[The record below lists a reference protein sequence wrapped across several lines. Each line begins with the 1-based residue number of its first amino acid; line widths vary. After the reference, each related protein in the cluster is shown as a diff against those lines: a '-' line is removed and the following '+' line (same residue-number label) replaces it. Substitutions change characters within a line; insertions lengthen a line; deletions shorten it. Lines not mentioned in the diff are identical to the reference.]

1 MPVQAHRKEWVEQG
15 ALFSYGID
23 LAPIG
28 RAGARYVDS
37 ILRGT
42 SPADLPVE
50 KIPKI
55 EFAINLKTASR
66 LGIKIP
72 QDMIIRADKV
82 YR

>member
-1 MPVQAHRKEWVEQG
+1 MGRAG
-15 ALFSYGID
+15 ALFSYGVD
-23 LAPIG
+23 LGPLG
-28 RAGARYVDS
+28 RAGARFVDS
-37 ILRGT
+37 ILRGA

-66 LGIKIP
+66 LGIKPP
-72 QDMIIRADKV
+72 QEMIIRADEV